1 MTKLKAYIAGSH
13 VFWPKHE
20 QEEFYNTIKFL
31 SEKYSFEALVPK
43 DGDIVADS
51 KAKLAMLIY
60 HKNIEMIKEADLVI
74 ADITSFRGVSADAGT
89 IYEIGYARALNKTV
103 VMWTADNVLCP
114 SLKKA
119 SRSHYVPL
127 EYIARVN
134 LMDYNTYGFSVE
146 NFGLVDNLMITRP
159 FDLVHCSIDG
169 AFEAA
174 WNLFNFKGGY
184 DDNI

>member
-1 MTKLKAYIAGSH
+1 MSKLKAYIAGSH

-20 QEEFYNTIKFL
+20 QEEFYNTIDQL
-31 SEKYSFEALVPK
+31 SEKYGFEALVPK
-43 DGDIVADS
+43 DGDVIADS

-60 HKNIEMIKEADLVI
+60 HKNIEMIKESDLVI

-89 IYEIGYARALNKTV
+89 IYEIGYARALNKPV
-103 VMWTADNVLCP
+103 VMWTDDTDVKWLGYARNYQEALPV
-114 SLKKA
+114 
-119 SRSHYVPL
+119 
-127 EYIARVN
+127 EYKERIMRK
-134 LMDYNTYGFSVE
+134 DKYSVE
-146 NFGLVDNLMITRP
+146 DFGLVDNLMITRP